1 MKIGIIGAMESE
13 VRFLKKMLNNFKE
26 ENIYS
31 FKFFTGEIANHKVIV
46 LLSGVGKVSA
56 SVGTTLLIEKY
67 TPNLVI
73 NTGTAG
79 GLKNVNVYDIIL
91 ATEVKYYDVNLTAF
105 GYELGQQ
112 SNMPPVFTP
121 DFKYMQIAEEVIK
134 ENGEK
139 VNKGLV
145 VSGDSFVDSPQ
156 KVKWIKDNF
165 PTAKAVEMEA
175 TAIAQVCHQTNVPF
189 IILRAVSDMAGEG
202 DAESF
207 KKFVEKAGEISA
219 KINIAFIKKI

>member
-1 MKIGIIGAMESE
+1 MKIGIVGAMESE

-26 ENIYS
+26 EDIYS

-121 DFKYMQIAEEVIK
+121 DFKYMQLSLIHI
-134 ENGEK
+134 
-139 VNKGLV
+139 
-145 VSGDSFVDSPQ
+145 
-156 KVKWIKDNF
+156 
-165 PTAKAVEMEA
+165 
-175 TAIAQVCHQTNVPF
+175 
-189 IILRAVSDMAGEG
+189 
-202 DAESF
+202 
-207 KKFVEKAGEISA
+207 
-219 KINIAFIKKI
+219 